1 MRKQAQPGKSDDAT
15 SKDPFSDHI
24 KASAQQIW
32 LAGLGAF
39 TKAQAEGS
47 KVFDTLV
54 KEGMAMQQN
63 TQTVAEQ
70 RLSEVTAK
78 VSNLASDLGAKATGQ
93 WDKLETIFE
102 DRVAQALGRL
112 GMPTSTE
119 LDELKREVMVLKEAV
134 AKLTSPA
141 STSRAAKVT
150 RKVPRNRPQ
159 STISAKSK

>member
-63 TQTVAEQ
+63 TQAVAEQ
-70 RLSEVTAK
+70 RLSEVTTK

-102 DRVAQALGRL
+102 DRVAKALGRL

-150 RKVPRNRPQ
+150 RKVPRNRPP
-159 STISAKSK
+159 STTSAKSK

>member
-102 DRVAQALGRL
+102 DRVAKALGRL

>member
-102 DRVAQALGRL
+102 DRVAKALGRL

-150 RKVPRNRPQ
+150 RKVPRNRPPP
-159 STISAKSK
+159 TISAKSR

>member
-102 DRVAQALGRL
+102 DRVAKALGRL

-159 STISAKSK
+159 STISAKSR